1 MQIKG
6 VRVSTAGMIPVV
18 RGIENRG
25 EIQLE
30 NDMFGPECRVTI
42 SEAGRKLSEQQ
53 AAQKEKNVRDAQSD
67 KETKILLRQLEE
79 AELSKRTREGYYD
92 ELEELEKQIK
102 VMNAA
107 YGRMRDDLTYNDP
120 LMKEV
125 VEQQR
130 LLQEAMQ
137 EQKDFQA
144 EESQRKLEEAQK
156 IAAMQASQYKE
167 EIDENNRD
175 LVTVLKT
182 MEEAEK
188 AGDEQEKDA
197 LEDDSGVPNTENS
210 ASDVIHN
217 SVLGL
222 MKSSLNHEKG
232 VEEISNM
239 VRDSGNW
246 FLSKANGIA
255 QDLLRKST
263 FMKGAVYDKSFT
275 NVQVDEMMQ
284 GFRAEVKVKREEAYI
299 LGSFGTQ
306 VLRDMRGVKIRHI
319 MDNPLQEMQ
328 QVKEGMMQAA
338 ADAAFGE
345 ARNGSL
351 DETSKELAEEV
362 EELIDER
369 NGIDRTPE
377 EKKEEEREKMQE
389 KLMHPGE
396 EKAEQHSAII

>member
-1 MQIKG
+1 MKINRIG
-6 VRVSTAGMIPVV
+6 VNTAGMMPTV
-18 RGIENRG
+18 RDMQENG
-25 EIQLE
+25 DQIQSADDL
-30 NDMFGPECRVTI
+30 FGPEYEVTI
-42 SEAGRKLSEQQ
+42 SEEGRKLMENQT
-53 AAQKEKNVRDAQSD
+53 EPDIRGGVRND
-67 KETKILLRQLEE
+67 EELEMLFRQLEE
-79 AELSKRTREGYYD
+79 TKKARRERDGYKE

-107 YGRMRDDLTYNDP
+107 YGRVREDKSYDDP
-120 LMKEV
+120 RMKNV
-125 VEQQR
+125 VEQQQM
-130 LLQEAMQ
+130 LQEEMQ
-137 EQKDFQA
+137 EQKDFQ
-144 EESQRKLEEAQK
+144 EEEGLRRLREAQQM
-156 IAAMQASQYKE
+156 AAVQASQSRE

-306 VLRDMRGVKIRHI
+306 VLRDMRDVKIQRI
-319 MDNPLQEMQ
+319 ADNPMQDMQ

-338 ADAAFGE
+338 ADAALGE
-345 ARNGSL
+345 ARNSSL

-396 EKAEQHSAII
+396 EKEE

>member
-6 VRVSTAGMIPVV
+6 VGVSTAGMIPVV

-53 AAQKEKNVRDAQSD
+53 AVQKEKNVCDAQSD

-130 LLQEAMQ
+130 LLREAMQ

-197 LEDDSGVPNTENS
+197 LEDDSGVSNTENS

-217 SVLGL
+217 SALGL

-239 VRDSGNW
+239 VRDSGHW
-246 FLSKANGIA
+246 FLSQANGIA

-284 GFRAEVKVKREEAYI
+284 GFRAEVKVKGEEAYI

-306 VLRDMRGVKIRHI
+306 VLRDMRDVKIQRI
-319 MDNPLQEMQ
+319 ADNPMKDMQ

-338 ADAAFGE
+338 ADAALGE
-345 ARNGSL
+345 ARNSSL

-362 EELIDER
+362 KELIDER

-396 EKAEQHSAII
+396 EKEEQHGAII